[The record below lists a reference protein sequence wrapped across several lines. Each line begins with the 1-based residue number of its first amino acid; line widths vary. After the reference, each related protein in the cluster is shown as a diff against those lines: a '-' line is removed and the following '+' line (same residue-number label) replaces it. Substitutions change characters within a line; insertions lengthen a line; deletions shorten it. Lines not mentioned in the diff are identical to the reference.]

1 MKKLLALMALYNIL
15 FGTSINMIILPI
27 IDPCICLFMI
37 LLHNRLSSL
46 IVRRAGYKVFFLAE
60 T

>member
-27 IDPCICLFMI
+27 IDPLF
-37 LLHNRLSSL
+37 LS
-46 IVRRAGYKVFFLAE
+46 IYDAAV
-60 T
+60 